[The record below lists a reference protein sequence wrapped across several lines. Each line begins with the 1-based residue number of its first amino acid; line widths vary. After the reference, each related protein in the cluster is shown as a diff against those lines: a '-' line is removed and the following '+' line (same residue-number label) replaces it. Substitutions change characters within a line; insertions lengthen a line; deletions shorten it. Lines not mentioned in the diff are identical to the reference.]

1 MQPMPVRIE
10 SHAEPIPG
18 YKLIERIGG
27 GGFGEVW
34 KAEAPGGLH
43 KAMKF
48 VYGDLQ
54 TAGDDGARAEQELKA
69 MSRVKTVRHPYI
81 LSLERF
87 DIIDGQLIIVM
98 ELADRNLWDR
108 FKECRG
114 EGLPGIPRKELL
126 RYMEETAEALDLMN
140 VQYQLQHLDIK
151 PQNIFLTHNHIKVA
165 DFGLVKDLE
174 GMVASV
180 TGGVTPVY
188 AAPETFDGYVSRFCD
203 QYSLA
208 IVYQELLT
216 GQRPF
221 NGTNVRQ
228 LVLQHLQAIPNLKS
242 LPESDREAV
251 AKALAKNPEDRHK
264 NCMDLVRL
272 LRGRGAGAPVR
283 AQEAKSAEEKAAPA
297 DSMLSQAMSD
307 LASAI
312 APIMPA
318 KESKGHELIST
329 PGTAPE
335 CPVEP
340 SAITHR
346 VRPKESPPLQ
356 KPAPPAAVVQVA
368 PVSERVPFDETR
380 EAVGN
385 GILAPTLVVGLGHHG
400 LKVLRELRE
409 EIRAHFGAMDTVP
422 SLRILYIDTD
432 PKELRAAQRGERANA
447 LQPSEILPMRL
458 NRPSHYLK
466 ARDGREERTLTD
478 GWFDNQMLYRIPR
491 TQLTTGLR
499 ALGRLAFC
507 DNYPIIVRRLREEL
521 QACAIP
527 ENLAA
532 SDCATGLGI
541 RRYRP
546 RVYIVTSLSGG
557 TGGGMFLDLAYV
569 VRHLMRQ
576 LGLGE
581 PDVVGLCF
589 LPAVSSNTGHAMA
602 LGNTFAAL
610 KELCHFAGARET
622 FVARYEE
629 KEAPLRDAAPPFN
642 RCLMLPLPEGAE
654 RTSETTPAGQLLFRE
669 VASPMGRS
677 VDQRRSEVAP
687 SRAARDLSCQTFGLY
702 RFTFPRAELVRQ
714 VARRLCHC
722 LVERWMSKDSRS
734 LQEAVRAYVQE
745 QWTNEQ
751 LGTESFIAA
760 LQDQLARR
768 LGQSPE
774 TAFTT
779 ILQTVLIPAEGEDAK
794 VRTPA
799 PVQPEMAMDVL
810 KMLEELL
817 GRPEQDSMS
826 QQLARI
832 PETVQDTAAVLVDQ
846 WSDKLSRL
854 LALLVEEPQYR
865 LAGAE
870 EATRQIITRIER
882 VLESHEPLGKDLADR
897 ALEARQRILMLIRAI
912 PTLPSAKA
920 RAAAGN
926 ELLELLRNYPKWR
939 CQSLVLQE
947 VGRSYVSLRGQ
958 LSDQLRELNFCRVR
972 LTELLRAFD
981 DGETAEPVVPDDPD
995 APLAHS
1001 GPPPTVRHL
1010 FPAGCRSLSKAVA
1023 QFAGPLK
1030 SEDLQQLD
1038 QHIQGVI
1045 QQQFRALIHICMT
1058 PANLLKNVQ
1067 AAMEEEISRTV
1078 EARIGPNDTAAL
1090 FLDHFHA
1097 DGEAVDALL
1106 TAFDEAAPDLAGL
1119 KSGQHRN
1126 EICVLAVPAG
1136 EAGDRIKAL
1145 AKQALPDVAWTYCVS
1160 LDDILVY
1167 REAPQLPI
1175 CELAQLGPMPQEAYR
1190 QMTSIEHFTPHTR
1203 IDIAFGEIA
1212 RVR

>member
-1 MQPMPVRIE
+1 MHPMPVRIE

-87 DIIDGQLIIVM
+87 DIIDGQLVIVM

-108 FKECRG
+108 FKECRND
-114 EGLPGIPRKELL
+114 GLPGIPRKELL

-228 LVLQHLQAIPNLKS
+228 LILQHLQGVPNLQS

-251 AKALAKNPEDRHK
+251 AKALSKNPEERHK

-272 LRGRGAGAPVR
+272 LRGRSTASPARAP
-283 AQEAKSAEEKAAPA
+283 AAKPAEEPPSAN

-307 LASAI
+307 LASAV
-312 APIMPA
+312 APVLPA
-318 KESKGHELIST
+318 KESRRNALTST
-329 PGTAPE
+329 PIGALDGASQ
-335 CPVEP
+335 P
-340 SAITHR
+340 SAITQR
-346 VRPKESPPLQ
+346 VRPSELARASQGAPVAAVPP
-356 KPAPPAAVVQVA
+356 PAPA
-368 PVSERVPFDETR
+368 SEAVPFNQTR
-380 EAVGN
+380 EAAGN
-385 GILAPTLVVGLGHHG
+385 GILAPTLVIGLGHHG
-400 LKVLRELRE
+400 LTVLRQLRE
-409 EIRAHFGAMDTVP
+409 EVRAHFGATDAVS
-422 SLRILYIDTD
+422 SLRVLYIDTD
-432 PKELRAAQRGERANA
+432 PKEMREALRGRPATA
-447 LQPSEILPMRL
+447 LQPAEALLVRL

-466 ARDGREERTLTD
+466 ARDGREERKLTD

-507 DNYPIIVRRLREEL
+507 DNYPIILRRLREEL
-521 QACAIP
+521 KACGTP
-527 ENLAA
+527 ECLAA
-532 SDCATGLGI
+532 SDRATGLGI

-546 RVYIVTSLSGG
+546 RVYIVTSLAGG
-557 TGGGMFLDLAYV
+557 TGGGMFLDVAYV
-569 VRHLMRQ
+569 VRHLLRE

-589 LPAVSSNTGHAMA
+589 LPAVSSNTGQAMA
-602 LGNTFAAL
+602 LANTYAAL
-610 KELCHFAGARET
+610 KELCHFAGVRQA

-629 KEAPLRDAAPPFN
+629 KESPLRDAAPPFN
-642 RCLMLPLPEGAE
+642 RCVMLPLPEEG
-654 RTSETTPAGQLLFRE
+654 SGGGPTTTAGQLLFRE
-669 VASPMGRS
+669 LASPMGRI
-677 VDQRRSEVAP
+677 VDQRRSELAP
-687 SRAARDLSCQTFGLY
+687 SHVIRDPSCQTFGLY
-702 RFTFPRAELVRQ
+702 CFTFPRGELVRQ
-714 VARRLCHC
+714 VARRLSHR
-722 LVERWMSKDSRS
+722 LVERWMSKDSKPK
-734 LQEAVRAYVQE
+734 QEPVQAWVQE
-745 QWTNEQ
+745 QWSSQE
-751 LGTESFIAA
+751 LGAECFIAA
-760 LQDQLARR
+760 LQEQLTRR

-774 TAFTT
+774 AAFSAVMQT
-779 ILQTVLIPAEGEDAK
+779 ILALSNEEIARAQ
-794 VRTPA
+794 TPA
-799 PVQPEMAMDVL
+799 PVQPEMALDVL

-817 GRPEQDSMS
+817 GRPDQDALS
-826 QQLARI
+826 QQPARI
-832 PETVQDTAAVLVDQ
+832 PDTLREAAAVLVAQ
-846 WSDKLSRL
+846 WGDKLS
-854 LALLVEEPQYR
+854 ALVAQLVEEPQYR

-870 EATRQIITRIER
+870 EANRQITARIER
-882 VLESHEPLGKDLADR
+882 VLETHEPLGKDLA
-897 ALEARQRILMLIRAI
+897 AKSLEARQRILNLLRAF
-912 PTLPSAKA
+912 PTLPSPKA
-920 RAAAGN
+920 RAAAGD
-926 ELLELLRNYPKWR
+926 EVMDLLRNYPKWR

-947 VGRSYVSLRGQ
+947 VGRSYVSLRGE

-972 LTELLRAFD
+972 LGELLQAFED
-981 DGETAEPVVPDDPD
+981 AQQTEPPTFVGAESTA
-995 APLAHS
+995 APLVS
-1001 GPPPTVRHL
+1001 TEPVRHL
-1010 FPAGCRSLSKAVA
+1010 FPAGSRTLPQAVA
-1023 QFAGPLK
+1023 QFTGQVTP
-1030 SEDLQQLD
+1030 DDFQQLD
-1038 QHIQGVI
+1038 QQMQAVI
-1045 QQQFRALIHICMT
+1045 EQQFRALIHVCMT

-1067 AAMEEEISRTV
+1067 AAMEEEMARTV
-1078 EARIGPNDTAAL
+1078 EARIGPSDTAAL
-1090 FLDHFHA
+1090 FLEHYA
-1097 DGEAVDALL
+1097 RNAEAADALS

-1126 EICVLAVPAG
+1126 ELCILAVPPG
-1136 EAGDRIKAL
+1136 EAGDHIKML
-1145 AKQALPDVAWTYCVS
+1145 AKQALPDVAWTYSVS
-1160 LDDILVY
+1160 VDDILVY
-1167 REAPQLPI
+1167 REALQLPI
-1175 CELAQLGPMPQEAYR
+1175 SELAQLGPLPQQAYR
-1190 QMTSIEHFTPHTR
+1190 QMAAIEHFTPHTR
-1203 IDIAFGEIA
+1203 IDIAFGEVA
-1212 RVR
+1212 RAR